1 MPDIN
6 PSFGDR
12 EIMDDLLASQKQ
24 ITAEYNTAANE
35 CASSA
40 LQTEFMTLLG
50 EEHQIQMELFQ
61 EMQKRGWQTVQKA
74 GEQEITAARER
85 FTGTD
90 S

>member
-35 CASSA
+35 WASSA

-61 EMQKRGWQTVQKA
+61 EMQKRGWYPTEQAPRQKI
-74 GEQEITAARER
+74 EAAREQ
-85 FTGTD
+85 FTGTN

>member
-1 MPDIN
+1 MPEVN

-12 EIMDDLLASQKQ
+12 EIMDDLLDSQKQ
-24 ITAEYNTAANE
+24 ITAGYNAAASE

-40 LQTEFMTLLG
+40 LQSEFMTLLG

-61 EMQKRGWQTVQKA
+61 EMQKRGWRPTERAPQQQIEK
-74 GEQEITAARER
+74 AREQ
-85 FTGTD
+85 FTGTN

>member
-50 EEHQIQMELFQ
+50 E
-61 EMQKRGWQTVQKA
+61 
-74 GEQEITAARER
+74 
-85 FTGTD
+85 
-90 S
+90 

>member
-35 CASSA
+35 CASRA

-61 EMQKRGWQTVQKA
+61 EMQKRGWYPTEQAPRQKI
-74 GEQEITAARER
+74 EAAREQ
-85 FTGTD
+85 FTGTN

>member
-1 MPDIN
+1 MAEIN

-24 ITAEYNTAANE
+24 MTADYNAAANE

-40 LQTEFMTLLG
+40 LQSEFMTLLG
-50 EEHQIQMELFQ
+50 EEHQMQMEVFQ
-61 EMQKRGWQTVQKA
+61 EMQKRGWYPTERAAPQKLREA
-74 GEQEITAARER
+74 KER
-85 FTGTD
+85 FAGTD

>member
-61 EMQKRGWQTVQKA
+61 EMRKRGWYPTEQAPRQKI
-74 GEQEITAARER
+74 EAAREQ
-85 FTGTD
+85 FTGTN

>member
-1 MPDIN
+1 MAEIN

-12 EIMDDLLASQKQ
+12 EIMDDILASQKQ
-24 ITAEYNTAANE
+24 MTADYNNAANE

-50 EEHQIQMELFQ
+50 EEHQIQMEIFQ
-61 EMQKRGWQTVQKA
+61 EMQKRGWYPTEQAPQKKITETR
-74 GEQEITAARER
+74 EQ
-85 FTGTD
+85 FMGTN

>member
-1 MPDIN
+1 MADLN

-12 EIMDDLLASQKQ
+12 EILEDLLSSQKQ
-24 ITAEYNTAANE
+24 ITAEYNAAANE

-40 LQTEFMTLLG
+40 LQGEFMTLLG

-61 EMQKRGWQTVQKA
+61 EMQKRGWYPVQKA
-74 GEQEITAARER
+74 PQQKIAEAKEQ
-85 FTGTD
+85 FTGTN

>member
-1 MPDIN
+1 MADLN

-12 EIMDDLLASQKQ
+12 EILEDLLSSQKQ
-24 ITAEYNTAANE
+24 ITAEYNAAANE

-40 LQTEFMTLLG
+40 LQGEFMTLLG

-61 EMQKRGWQTVQKA
+61 EMQKRGWYPAEQASQQKIS
-74 GEQEITAARER
+74 QAREQ
-85 FTGTD
+85 FMGTN

>member
-1 MPDIN
+1 MADLN

-12 EIMDDLLASQKQ
+12 EILEDLLSSQKQ
-24 ITAEYNTAANE
+24 ITAEYNAAANE

-40 LQTEFMTLLG
+40 LQGEFMTLLG

-61 EMQKRGWQTVQKA
+61 EMQKRGWYPVQKA
-74 GEQEITAARER
+74 PQQKIAEVKEQ
-85 FTGTD
+85 FTGTN

>member
-1 MPDIN
+1 MAEIN

-12 EIMDDLLASQKQ
+12 EIMDDVLASQKQ
-24 ITAEYNTAANE
+24 MTANYNTAANE

-40 LQTEFMTLLG
+40 LQGEFMTLLG

-61 EMQKRGWQTVQKA
+61 EMQKRGWYPVQKA
-74 GEQEITAARER
+74 PQQKIAEVKEQ
-85 FTGTD
+85 FTGTN

>member
-1 MPDIN
+1 MADLN

-12 EIMDDLLASQKQ
+12 EILEDLLSSQKQ
-24 ITAEYNTAANE
+24 ITAEYNAAANE

-40 LQTEFMTLLG
+40 LQGEFMTLLG

-61 EMQKRGWQTVQKA
+61 EMQKRGWYPVQQAPQQKIA
-74 GEQEITAARER
+74 EVKEQ
-85 FTGTD
+85 FTGTN

>member
-24 ITAEYNTAANE
+24 MTADYNTAANE

-40 LQTEFMTLLG
+40 LQSEFMTLLG
-50 EEHQIQMELFQ
+50 EEHQIQMEIFQ
-61 EMQKRGWQTVQKA
+61 EMQKRGWYPTEQAPRQKI
-74 GEQEITAARER
+74 EKAREQ
-85 FTGTD
+85 FTGTN

>member
-1 MPDIN
+1 MADLN

-12 EIMDDLLASQKQ
+12 EILEDLLSSQKQ
-24 ITAEYNTAANE
+24 ITAEYNAAAND

-40 LQTEFMTLLG
+40 LQGEFMTLLG

-61 EMQKRGWQTVQKA
+61 EMQKRGWYPVQKA
-74 GEQEITAARER
+74 PQQKIAEVKEQ
-85 FTGTD
+85 FTGTN